1 MARYLPVTLIL
12 VLPFQDENDNPPT
25 FSKPAYFVSV
35 VENIM
40 AGMAGA
46 GAEGRR
52 LRLTSHTFR
61 LMHTKGERGGARG
74 HRTKLSLYLSTKTE
88 GSSAKNRAELTSPY

>member
-1 MARYLPVTLIL
+1 MPVGLSVNPVRVARIPV
-12 VLPFQDENDNPPT
+12 
-25 FSKPAYFVSV
+25 SKKNKVDR
-35 VENIM
+35 
-40 AGMAGA
+40 G
-46 GAEGRR
+46 EGRR